1 MDKTL
6 NKTETIAAVAAQ
18 ADVTKKAAEAVVNAF
33 LQVVTTAM
41 AEGDKV
47 QIPGFGTF
55 ETRARAER
63 QGKNPATGEAITV
76 PACKVVAFKAGKS
89 LKDAA
94 NNK

>member
-1 MDKTL
+1 MDKTM
-6 NKTETIAAVAAQ
+6 NKTETIAAVAAS
-18 ADVTKKAAEAVVNAF
+18 AEVSKKTAETVVNAL
-33 LQVVTTAM
+33 LQVITTAM

-47 QIPGFGTF
+47 QLPGFGTF
-55 ETRARAER
+55 ETRQRAER